1 MLNKVNE
8 FVTESFGKEN
18 LHLTRTLYWIEKM
31 KSDASEELRIAAS
44 SHDIERA
51 FQSEADSSKKFNY
64 NWGEAMEKH
73 QVESGII
80 MFDFLLKAGYDPKKA
95 ERVRELVSKH
105 EVGGDAEQNL
115 LKDADSLSW
124 LEISVPRH
132 VNFIEEKGLEKEELK
147 KKIDF
152 MYNRITSEKAKEIAG
167 SFYENA
173 INLLDKVE

>member
-1 MLNKVNE
+1 MLDKVKE
-8 FVTESFGKEN
+8 FVTNSFGKEY
-18 LHLTRTLYWIEKM
+18 LHLERTLYWVKELKP
-31 KSDASEELRIAAS
+31 DAGEELLIAAR

-51 FQSEADSSKKFNY
+51 FQPKADSSKKFSY
-64 NWGEAMEKH
+64 AWGEAMEKH
-73 QVESGII
+73 QVESGVI
-80 MFDFLLKAGYDPKKA
+80 MFDFLVKAGYDPKKA
-95 ERVRELVSKH
+95 ERVRELISKH

-132 VNFIEEKGLEKEELK
+132 IDFIEEKGLEKEELK

-173 INLLDKVE
+173 IKLLDKVE